1 MLSRPPAVAFLL
13 LPLLLLL
20 SGCSP
25 SGDAATSTDS
35 NASSDAASTANA
47 GRQPPT
53 STRRIGYSA
62 LTLTN
67 PFFRII
73 ADTMQQEAKSKG
85 YELSVVSGDQ
95 DVNRQTAQVEDF
107 IIQGVAAIVLNPC
120 DSKAIGTAI
129 RKANEAGIPVFT
141 NDIKYAGAEGKVECH
156 IATDNLQGGRLAG
169 EAVLRLLQDT
179 GGKVAIVDYPEVESC
194 QLRVKGFQEVIDQ
207 HNSQPG
213 RPQIRISTVLN
224 GQGAREAG
232 HAAARDAIQAHPDLT
247 ALFAINDPS
256 ALGARVALEEAGKAD
271 QVRIVGF
278 DGAIEGRQA
287 ILDGKIVC
295 DPVQFPDRMAQK
307 TIEMIGRWFA
317 GEDVPPEI
325 LIPSELYYRE
335 DALKDSTLKQPA
347 GEKQ

>member
-1 MLSRPPAVAFLL
+1 MHKHMSAAV
-13 LPLLLLL
+13 LLLLHCL
-20 SGCSP
+20 VFTGCSDSGAPAVGPAANPADP
-25 SGDAATSTDS
+25 SAPKADSPPDSPAA
-35 NASSDAASTANA
+35 A
-47 GRQPPT
+47 
-53 STRRIGYSA
+53 RRIGYSA

-73 ADTMQQEAKSKG
+73 ADTMQQEAQQKG
-85 YELSVVSGDQ
+85 YELIVVSADQ

-107 IIQGVAAIVLNPC
+107 IVQGVAAIVLNPC

-141 NDIKYAGAEGKVECH
+141 NDIKYAGSDATVECH
-156 IATDNLQGGRLAG
+156 VATDNLQGGRLAG
-169 EAVLRLLQDT
+169 EAVLKLLQET
-179 GGKVAIVDYPEVESC
+179 GGKVAIIDYPDVESC
-194 QLRVKGFQEVIDQ
+194 QLRVRGFREVLDQ

-213 RPQIRISTVLN
+213 RPQIEIAAVLN

-232 HAAARDAIQAHPDLT
+232 HAAARDAIQAHPDLS

-287 ILDGKIVC
+287 ILEGRIVC
-295 DPVQFPDRMAQK
+295 DPVQFPDRMART
-307 TIEMIGRWFA
+307 TIDMIGRWFS
-317 GEDVPPEI
+317 GEEIPPEI

-335 DALKDSTLKQPA
+335 DATRDPSLSQPA
-347 GEKQ
+347 AK